1 LRSKLFLLLKSP
13 REFHALEEMEAIAG
27 EADRAAVLL
36 NDAALFATQ
45 EGRLEELLQVCPEV
59 FVMKDD
65 LQARG
70 LDPCPGVVEI
80 DYHQLVELIMDEYD
94 QTVTL

>member
-13 REFHALEEMEAIAG
+13 REFSGLEDIAAIAG
-27 EADRAAVLL
+27 DADRAAVLL
-36 NDAALFATQ
+36 NDAVLFAAQ
-45 EGRLEELLQVCPEV
+45 ENKLEGLLQVCTEV

-70 LDPCPGVVEI
+70 VDPCSGAVEI
-80 DYHQLVELIMDEYD
+80 DYHRLVDLIMDEYD